1 MRGMRVLVA
10 LAVALLIPAAAQAR
24 AADTLVIKVTSVS
37 ISLQTHDKAPKG
49 MPTKASKGDT
59 IVFHDNL
66 LNAAVQFGKKSGAKV
81 GTDGGTMTYTSDHSA
96 KFLGTA
102 HLPGG
107 TLTLKGQVLAA
118 SDGKSLVIPVTGG
131 TGRFKGA
138 HGTVLVGP
146 GAKRSLNTY
155 TLVLPAT
162 GPVA

>member
-1 MRGMRVLVA
+1 MSAMRVLVA
-10 LAVALLIPAAAQAR
+10 LAVALLLPAAAQAR
-24 AADTLVIKVTSVS
+24 ATDTLVIKVTSVS
-37 ISLQTHDKAPKG
+37 VKLQTHDKAPKG

-59 IVFHDNL
+59 IVFRDTL
-66 LNAAVQFGKKSGAKV
+66 LNAAAQFGKKAGAKV
-81 GTDGGTMTYTSDHSA
+81 GSDGGTMTYTSDHSA

-102 HLPGG
+102 RLPGG

-118 SDGKSLVIPVTGG
+118 SDGKSLVIPITGG
-131 TGRFKGA
+131 TGRFEGV

>member
-1 MRGMRVLVA
+1 MSAMRVAFA
-10 LAVALLIPAAAQAR
+10 LAVVLLIPAAAQAR

-37 ISLQTHDKAPKG
+37 IAMQTHDKAPKG
-49 MPTKASKGDT
+49 MPAKASKGDA
-59 IVFHDNL
+59 IVFRDSL
-66 LNAAVQFGKKSGAKV
+66 LNAAAQFGRKAGVKV
-81 GTDGGTMTYTSDHSA
+81 GTDSGTMTYTSDHSA

-118 SDGKSLVIPVTGG
+118 SDGKSLVIPITGG
-131 TGRFKGA
+131 TGRYKGA

-155 TLVLPAT
+155 ALVLPAT